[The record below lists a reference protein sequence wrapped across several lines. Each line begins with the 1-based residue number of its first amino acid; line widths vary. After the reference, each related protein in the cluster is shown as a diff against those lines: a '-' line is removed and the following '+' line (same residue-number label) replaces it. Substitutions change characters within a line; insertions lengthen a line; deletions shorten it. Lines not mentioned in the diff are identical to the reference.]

1 MKKEHGSFFGTT
13 LGTSVTCVF
22 VCFVVLMLVNC
33 LLLLLLLLPVL
44 IDGILIAV
52 VGTVLEGCLML
63 ADDNCSGILVLE
75 CVICML
81 PSRGGI

>member
-13 LGTSVTCVF
+13 LGASVTFVF

-33 LLLLLLLLPVL
+33 LLLLLLPVL
-44 IDGILIAV
+44 VDGILIAV

-63 ADDNCSGILVLE
+63 VDDNCGGMLKLVLD
-75 CVICML
+75 CVICM
-81 PSRGGI
+81 S